1 MASSGP
7 LEANTHLGI
16 RPELC
21 GTPVE
26 LHDGLAQVE
35 LRTTV
40 AMAADAQGLVHGGFV
55 FGAADY
61 AAMLAVN
68 DPNVVLA
75 GATTRFVAPVQ
86 VGETL
91 VARAEVASTEGKKRQ
106 VRVVATVGP
115 KKVFEGDFM
124 CVVLPKHVLA
134 QEG

>member
-1 MASSGP
+1 MPSSGP
-7 LEANTHLGI
+7 VEARTHLNI
-16 RPELC
+16 DSDLC
-21 GTPVE
+21 GTSVE
-26 LHDGLAQVE
+26 LKSDFAHVE
-35 LRTTV
+35 LRTIE

-75 GATTRFVAPVQ
+75 GATTRFLAPVV
-86 VGETL
+86 VGET
-91 VARAEVASTEGKKRQ
+91 VIARAEVTSAEGKKRQ
-106 VRVVATVGP
+106 VRVVASVGP

-124 CVVLPKHVLA
+124 CVVLPRHVLT